1 MIYEVSLFKSEKGES
16 FFSSPSRMVF
26 YFKTSDEV
34 CTLIQKMP
42 LGYFI
47 HLSILDFNN
56 VDDVIYSLK
65 PLLDGNKSVSE

>member
-1 MIYEVSLFKSEKGES
+1 
-16 FFSSPSRMVF
+16 MVF

-42 LGYFI
+42 KGYFI
-47 HLSILDFNN
+47 HLSILDFNT

-65 PLLDGNKSVSE
+65 HLFDGAESVFK